1 LALFGFL
8 LGPLA
13 FIFFYFFLFDLFFLR
28 EDYYAISHLS
38 SKTYSN
44 APRHWILELEILKL
58 DLAMMLAVEVP
69 D

>member
-1 LALFGFL
+1 LGFFWGLWLFF
-8 LGPLA
+8 
-13 FIFFYFFLFDLFFLR
+13 FFLFLFLFFLR

>member
-1 LALFGFL
+1 VALLALFGLL

-13 FIFFYFFLFDLFFLR
+13 LNVFLLLLR
-28 EDYYAISHLS
+28 ADYYAFSHLS
-38 SKTYSN
+38 SNIYSN
-44 APRHWILELEILKL
+44 EPRNWILELEDLKL